1 MSPVLFANTQE
12 NQLSDEEY
20 VIYRAK
26 VSQKHDE
33 FSAKAW
39 MITAKTL
46 FPRNFAVQV
55 VQINEVSVNFEKKLE
70 CAVVSEISYSWKR
83 TLHSKLQTTQRK
95 LPVTSLVCEIQ
106 HEIFSLFLN

>member
-1 MSPVLFANTQE
+1 MSPVLFASTQE
-12 NQLSDEEY
+12 NQLTDEEY

-33 FSAKAW
+33 YSAKAW

-55 VQINEVSVNFEKKLE
+55 KQTIQ
-70 CAVVSEISYSWKR
+70 AAEI
-83 TLHSKLQTTQRK
+83 L
-95 LPVTSLVCEIQ
+95 
-106 HEIFSLFLN
+106 